1 MEFDAFDG
9 QNSPPQQKVERLQV
23 ILTLPTSLDQIDLD
37 KELAEQFTR
46 AKQLLM
52 NADLDD
58 EATLAQK
65 AQITNSITSILQNIV
80 KLRTDLHNAERIKA
94 IEATL
99 ISVLKDYPEVQDKF
113 LDQYQAALESKR
125 V

>member
-113 LDQYQAALESKR
+113 LDQYQAALEAKR
-125 V
+125 A